1 MDKYNIMYILKWEE
15 NAILLLWQPIGMR
28 IWFAG
33 WGTGGH
39 VFPVQSLIKYIDKVD
54 HAKHEYFWFGE
65 KWSLEEKT
73 CMTLQKSVDGLS
85 FLQITSGKWRREK
98 ELVALWKNIIGLFS
112 LAWGIVVSLYLLWKW
127 KVDVIFCKGWF
138 VSLPVVVAW
147 WVLRKDIVLH
157 ESDTKPWLANRICSL
172 FASSIF
178 TGFSGVFPGKEMV
191 VWQIIDDDLVAAYSD
206 NTWENSGKID
216 WDITHFLVTWGSQ
229 GSQSMYEAL
238 GETLERW
245 SVSNCHFHVILGTQ
259 NQEMGKIFEIYSNVT
274 VYEFVNQKSMGELL
288 ALCDVAITRG
298 GTTSLA
304 EQQLFGLKKI
314 IIPIPWTHDQM
325 KNGLYYQEHHGDV
338 VLDQMDSD
346 YQHLFET
353 TIDEYKIF
361 KKWKYSNPQ
370 EVVSATKETITKK
383 LFAK

>member
-1 MDKYNIMYILKWEE
+1 MKLQFYYCSNLV
-15 NAILLLWQPIGMR
+15 GMR

-39 VFPVQSLIKYIDKVD
+39 VFPIQSLIKYIDKEH

-65 KWSLEEKT
+65 RWSLEEKT
-73 CMTLQKSVDGLS
+73 AIALQNKVRWLK
-85 FLQITSGKWRREK
+85 FIRITSGKWRREK

-112 LAWGIVVSLYLLWKW
+112 LAWGICISLYLIWKW
-127 KVDVIFCKGWF
+127 KVDVIFCKWGF
-138 VSLPVVVAW
+138 VSLPVVIAGW
-147 WVLRKDIVLH
+147 IWRKPIILH

-178 TGFSGVFPGKEMV
+178 TWFEDVFPGKEIV
-191 VWQIIDDDLVAAYSD
+191 VGQIIDDDLVAAYG
-206 NTWENSGKID
+206 GKPSESIAYVWD
-216 WDITHFLVTWGSQ
+216 WDNTHFLVTGWSQ
-229 GSQSMYEAL
+229 WSQSIYEAL
-238 GETLERW
+238 VKVLETWLTN
-245 SVSNCHFHVILGTQ
+245 NCHFHVILGTQ
-259 NQEMGKIFEIYSNVT
+259 NKDMGKIFQMYDCVS
-274 VYEFVNQKSMGELL
+274 VYEFVDQQTMGELL

-325 KNGLYYQEHHGDV
+325 KNGMYYKEHYWDV
-338 VLDQMDSD
+338 VIDQMKTD
-346 YQHLFET
+346 YQKVFE
-353 TIDEYKIF
+353 INISENIGF
-361 KKWKYSNPQ
+361 KKWPYSSPQ
-370 EVVSATKETITKK
+370 AVITTTKETITKK

>member
-1 MDKYNIMYILKWEE
+1 
-15 NAILLLWQPIGMR
+15 MR

-73 CMTLQKSVDGLS
+73 CITLQQSVEGLS

-112 LAWGIVVSLYLLWKW
+112 LVWGIVVSLYLLWKW

-138 VSLPVVVAW
+138 VSLPVVIAW

-178 TGFSGVFPGKEMV
+178 TGFEGVFPGKEIMV
-191 VWQIIDDDLVAAYSD
+191 GQIIDDDLVAAYGNGFEKSEFD
-206 NTWENSGKID
+206 WQDSEKNIWEKHTWEK
-216 WDITHFLVTWGSQ
+216 THFLVIWWSQ
-229 GSQSMYEAL
+229 WSQSMYEAL
-238 GETLERW
+238 AKILETWE
-245 SVSNCHFHVILGTQ
+245 VTMCHFHVILGTQ
-259 NQEMGKIFEIYSNVT
+259 NKEMGRLFDAYSNVT
-274 VYEFVNQKSMGELL
+274 VYEFVDQKSMGQLL

-325 KNGLYYQEHHGDV
+325 KNALYYKEQYWDI
-338 VLDQMDSD
+338 LIDQMLPD
-346 YQHLFET
+346 YQKVFET
-353 TIDEYKIF
+353 TICQYMDF
-361 KKWKYSNPQ
+361 KKWPYSNPQ
-370 EVVSATKETITKK
+370 EVVSATKDTITKK